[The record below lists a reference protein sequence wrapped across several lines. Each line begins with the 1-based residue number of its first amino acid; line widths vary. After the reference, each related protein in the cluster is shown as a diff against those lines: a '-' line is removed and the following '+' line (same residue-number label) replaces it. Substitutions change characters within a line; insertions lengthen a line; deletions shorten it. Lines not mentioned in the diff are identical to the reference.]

1 MAKTLIRRIT
11 KSFFVGLT
19 LLLVMAFLLSCLG
32 GSIHPNHA
40 WLMGF
45 LVLAQ
50 PYLAVLL
57 IISLIFWLITRPIIA
72 ILPLLAIIIGWSNL
86 SHLFAVNKL
95 SNKTAKEDSVIRVV
109 TWNTQSFNGLSNLP
123 EGKRKAGEQIA
134 ATLLEL
140 DADFICLQ
148 EFNHAYD
155 RAEGNHIKFFT
166 KQYPYYYFSKDYS
179 RRNGQYVSGS
189 ILFSKHR
196 ILQTKRIPY
205 PGAESLIWAD
215 VLVGSDTLRVYTTHL
230 QSFLFK
236 PEDYEGME
244 KIKTREEEA
253 ITASKPIIRK
263 MKAAFLRRAEQAKTV
278 RKALDQS
285 PYPYIIC
292 GDFNDVPNSYTYR
305 TIKGNSNDAF
315 LEKGFGV
322 GRTFI
327 SLAPTLR
334 IDYILYPSVFQTV
347 HHFTIDEDL
356 SDHILQGADIRLKK

>member
-1 MAKTLIRRIT
+1 M
-11 KSFFVGLT
+11 
-19 LLLVMAFLLSCLG
+19 LVLAFLLSCLG
-32 GSIHPNHA
+32 GSIHPIRA

-50 PYLAVLL
+50 PYLATLL
-57 IISLIFWLITRPIIA
+57 ILTFIFWLITRPIIA
-72 ILPLLAIIIGWSNL
+72 LLPLTAIIIGWTNL
-86 SHLFAVNKL
+86 AQLFAFNALGTKA
-95 SNKTAKEDSVIRVV
+95 AKEDSVLRIVS
-109 TWNTQSFNGLSNLP
+109 WNTQSFNGLSNLP
-123 EGKRKAGEQIA
+123 EGKKKAGQQIA
-134 ATLLEL
+134 ATLLDL

-155 RAEGNHIKFFT
+155 REEGNHIKFFT
-166 KQYPYYYFSKDYS
+166 KNYPHYFFSKDYS

-196 ILQTKRIPY
+196 ILKAKRIPY

-215 VLVGSDTLRVYTTHL
+215 VLLGKDTIRVFTTHL

-253 ITASKPIIRK
+253 LTASKPIIRK
-263 MKAAFLRRAEQAKTV
+263 MKAAFLRRAEQAQMV
-278 RKALDQS
+278 RDALEAS

-292 GDFNDVPNSYTYR
+292 GDFNDVPNSFTYR
-305 TIKGNSNDAF
+305 TIKAGTKDAF
-315 LEKGFGV
+315 LEKGFGI

-334 IDYILYPSVFQTV
+334 IDYIMHHTAFETQQ
-347 HHFTIDEDL
+347 HFTVDEDL